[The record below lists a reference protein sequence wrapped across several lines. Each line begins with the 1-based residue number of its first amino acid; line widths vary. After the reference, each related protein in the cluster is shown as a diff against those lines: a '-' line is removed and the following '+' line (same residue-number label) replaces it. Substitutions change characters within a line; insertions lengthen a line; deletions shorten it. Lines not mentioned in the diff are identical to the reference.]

1 MYLQIGFVVVYHLY
15 LKAKD
20 YRGALVVL
28 DCTYYSALMSAGTI
42 VVHAMAEGG
51 SFDALAVPST
61 AMSLVLG
68 NTEGFRRHL
77 HGILVTCNEAGWR
90 HGKPVYRLEL
100 SSWWSLLGVSR
111 RCRIF
116 QDMSVPDI
124 IRAVMAGFP
133 MAQIRFE
140 LSGVYEPRTYCV
152 QYRETDHDFCHRLL
166 EDVGIY
172 YRIDHEADTHT
183 IVFCDNDRFPPLQG
197 EQRVVHYQPD
207 DEEGRVLRPGI
218 QALDR
223 KRSLMPQRILVNDY
237 DYHNPAA
244 KLQVSHGESDSS
256 SWYIDTS
263 GHTTPEQGA
272 AIARLRKE
280 AVASRASTTK
290 GRANFPGFDAGR
302 SFQLQGHPDPDRDRL
317 YHLLTVEASF
327 VTDGPDSSGTGFT
340 LCCQF
345 EVLDEATAYKPP
357 RVTGKPAVPS
367 LQGAT
372 VVGPSGAEVHTDALA
387 RVRVCFHWDNEHDAE
402 EDSSCWMRV
411 AQPWAGK
418 GWGSLMLPRVGQE
431 VLVGF
436 VEGDIDRPIVIATVY
451 NAENLPPFELPA
463 QASYTGLVSRSWGD
477 GRPSEASSIILDD
490 ARGAELL
497 KLHAE
502 RDMKTSVEQNQ
513 SLTIG
518 KDQTLSV
525 GGSMTTTTPKSTV
538 KVGESITRKDS
549 STSWTGASMSI
560 TEVGMAYRGISSAM
574 TGVNNSLTGVS
585 TSMTGINQS
594 VNGVQISIV
603 GDYAKVYGNDLSIV
617 GVSTGL
623 VGTSHRATGFSISVT
638 GVSHS
643 STGVDLKKAGSKSS
657 KAGSESKTRGM
668 QSKN

>member
-1 MYLQIGFVVVYHLY
+1 MYHLD
-15 LKAKD
+15 LKTND
-20 YRGALVVL
+20 YNGALTVL
-28 DCTYYSALMSAGTI
+28 DCVCSFALMSPGSMVI
-42 VVHAMAEGG
+42 HAVTDGV

-61 AMSLVLG
+61 AMSLMLG

-183 IVFCDNDRFPPLQG
+183 IVFCDNDRFPPLVD
-197 EQRVVHYQPD
+197 EQHVLRYRPD
-207 DEEGRVLRPGI
+207 DEEGRILRPGI

-223 KRSLMPQRILVNDY
+223 KRSLMPQQMLVNDY

-244 KLQVSHGESDSS
+244 KLQVSHGEGEYRK
-256 SWYIDTS
+256 WYIDTS

-272 AIARLRKE
+272 VSARLRQE
-280 AVASRASTTK
+280 AVIGQASTAK
-290 GRANFPGFDAGR
+290 GRANSPGLDAGR
-302 SFQLQGHPDPDRDRL
+302 SFQLQGCPDPDRDRV
-317 YHLLTVEASF
+317 YHLVAVELRL
-327 VTDGPDSSGTGFT
+327 VTDGPDSGGSGFT
-340 LCCQF
+340 LQCQF
-345 EVLDEATAYKPP
+345 DALEESIAFRPLCTTSKPQ
-357 RVTGKPAVPS
+357 APS
-367 LQGAT
+367 LQGAV
-372 VVGPSGAEVHTDALA
+372 VVGPSGTEVHTDAMA
-387 RVRVCFHWDNEHDAE
+387 RVRVRFHWDNEHDTE
-402 EDSSCWMRV
+402 ENSSCWMRV

-436 VEGDIDRPIVIATVY
+436 VEGDIDRPIVTATVF
-451 NAENLPPFELPA
+451 NAENPPPFDLPA
-463 QASYTGLVSRSWGD
+463 QASQSGFVSRSLED
-477 GRPSEASSIILDD
+477 GQPAEASSIIFDD
-490 ARGAELL
+490 ARGAEQL

-513 SLTIG
+513 SLTVG
-518 KDQTLSV
+518 KDRTLDV
-525 GGSMTTTTPKSTV
+525 GRSMTETVPKLTQTV
-538 KVGESITRKDS
+538 DEKLTRTAS
-549 STSWTGASMSI
+549 SESWTGTSFSI
-560 TEVGMAYRGISSAM
+560 TEIS
-574 TGVNNSLTGVS
+574 TGFTGVS
-585 TSMTGINQS
+585 ASVTGVSSSITGS
-594 VNGVQISIV
+594 SNG
-603 GDYAKVYGNDLSIV
+603 IV
-617 GVSTGL
+617 GVSTGI
-623 VGTSHRATGFSISVT
+623 VGLGMSISGTGMGITGSSFSVTGASVSATGSSHSATGFSMSVT

-643 STGVDLKKAGSKSS
+643 ETGTELEKAITKLSM
-657 KAGSESKTRGM
+657 AATESKTRGM